1 MIIFP
6 LQVQKNSQLMSPSPV
21 GAVESKVLPFNF
33 QMVSQPLQA
42 VKQGPKPI
50 QTILTGPVGERTARQ
65 RYAQILPKP
74 SVTSAITLRS
84 PSTMIITNS
93 PIKTVMTT
101 CHVSPMSL
109 VKMAAISLAP
119 TSTETTSLTNATLQP
134 TSAGITS
141 AVPILAP
148 VTKPGPITDPQ
159 GMDVEMEVEAIHKS
173 SQMQS
178 SSSHVLTQ
186 GANRARGAVQ
196 RASSVPIPQT
206 KGFLGLEEISNTSGS
221 GKFLSGAN
229 TVAQSSNNSSTKT
242 STLHLSSPTQN
253 TSTVTSVNTSRLSS
267 FEGLQAEQRFL
278 STKSPRKRSGLSPDR
293 SAVKRVFIPQQ
304 PVDGTPKYGF
314 KSMAGYVSS
323 SGTTG
328 RPESAPVMQDVE
340 MKMSSVLSTQVDI
353 QSTSSVRAS
362 CFDTVAKTHSS
373 TLRSNTSIV
382 METDRSVGDVSI
394 QEQPEHTVGNMYVAD
409 PGFQKRTCSNSITG
423 NLEGG
428 QHQTYAPAD
437 PANDALQILN
447 QASSSQLT
455 AQKHMDYFSFDDDVT
470 QDSIV
475 EELVQME
482 EQMKLKQL
490 QQFGNCGSRQ
500 GQHALMPDNITSTNQ
515 ATTAFYHA
523 TNNSSH
529 LIQTPTPTSEMMGGA
544 QNFTNESP
552 CSHIAST
559 TPVDSALGSS
569 RCTPVGNP
577 HSNCSSS
584 VPPSPVECR
593 NPFAFMPINSSMTCF
608 HENSTISRSPVK
620 PMQRPMAT
628 HPDKARLEWMSNSYS
643 SSTGGGGTINKSNS
657 GMGILTGYQGLIDEH
672 FQKPHAFA
680 VPHARHHDS
689 HCGRLTPISP
699 VQLQVAS
706 MSNKQEGFAVPAP
719 LDNKTSN
726 TSTAAFRCRSVSPA
740 VHQKN
745 LSGNNS
751 LPNVPRSV
759 LSPFSS
765 PVMPEALNIFS
776 NSKTNPEASSMAQR
790 SRSVPVNIMMQS
802 EVLPAPNHPCSS
814 QNITSVLLNKLEGD
828 NGDSM
833 RGLGIHNLPS
843 TYTARMNL
851 TQILDSKP
859 SFSCTDNQMNLMTP
873 NSASSCIS
881 QRPNYLLE
889 STSTV
894 NKEMILSAGNSQAA
908 FEEQHQSLMLALSS
922 QQQQIDFGS
931 TRHLLTDGSLTAGSQ
946 LLDQVSELTA
956 GGPDFPCEIRMT
968 SELSSSINDLNA
980 LDTNLLFDPNQQQSK
995 YENAAAEELFQ
1006 QMSEMPHSGGLEWLE
1021 SKDHPAVGLMG

>member
-1 MIIFP
+1 
-6 LQVQKNSQLMSPSPV
+6 MSASPV

-42 VKQGPKPI
+42 VKQGPKPV
-50 QTILTGPVGERTARQ
+50 QTILTSPVGERTARQ

-101 CHVSPMSL
+101 CHVSPVSL

-119 TSTETTSLTNATLQP
+119 TSRESTSLTNAAVQP

-141 AVPILAP
+141 AVPIVAP
-148 VTKPGPITDPQ
+148 VAEPGPIIDPQ
-159 GMDVEMEVEAIHKS
+159 GMDVEMEVEAIHKT
-173 SQMQS
+173 SQMQNS
-178 SSSHVLTQ
+178 SSRVLTQ

-196 RASSVPIPQT
+196 RAASVPIPQT
-206 KGFLGLEEISNTSGS
+206 KGFLGLEEIPNSSSS
-221 GKFLSGAN
+221 GKSSSGTN
-229 TVAQSSNNSSTKT
+229 TVARSSNNSSTKT

-253 TSTVTSVNTSRLSS
+253 TSTVPSGNTSRLST

-278 STKSPRKRSGLSPDR
+278 STKSPRKRSGLSPDLCPL
-293 SAVKRVFIPQQ
+293 KRVFIPQQ
-304 PVDGTPKYGF
+304 PVDGALQYSF
-314 KSMAGYVSS
+314 KSMAGSVSS
-323 SGTTG
+323 SGATG

-340 MKMSSVLSTQVDI
+340 MQMSSVLSTQVDT
-353 QSTSSVRAS
+353 QRTSSVRAS
-362 CFDTVAKTHSS
+362 CFDPVAKTHSS
-373 TLRSNTSIV
+373 MLRSNTSIV
-382 METDRSVGDVSI
+382 METGTSVGDVSV
-394 QEQPEHTVGNMYVAD
+394 QEQPEHTVGNVYVAD
-409 PGFQKRTCSNSITG
+409 AGFQKRTCSNLITG

-428 QHQTYAPAD
+428 QHQTYAQCD
-437 PANDALQILN
+437 PANDALQFLN
-447 QASSSQLT
+447 QASSSQLA
-455 AQKHMDYFSFDDDVT
+455 AQKHVDYFSFDDDVT

-490 QQFGNCGSRQ
+490 QQFGNCGSLQ

-523 TNNSSH
+523 ASSSSH
-529 LIQTPTPTSEMMGGA
+529 LMQTPTPTSEMMGGVQHFA
-544 QNFTNESP
+544 NESP
-552 CSHIAST
+552 CSHVAST
-559 TPVDSALGSS
+559 TPVDCALGSS
-569 RCTPVGNP
+569 RHTPVGNP
-577 HSNCSSS
+577 HSSCSSN

-608 HENSTISRSPVK
+608 HENAAISRSPVK

-643 SSTGGGGTINKSNS
+643 SSTGGSGTINKSNS
-657 GMGILTGYQGLIDEH
+657 EVGILTGYQGLIDEH

-680 VPHARHHDS
+680 VPHARRHDS

-719 LDNKTSN
+719 LDNKTSS
-726 TSTAAFRCRSVSPA
+726 TSAAAFRCRSVSPA

-745 LSGNNS
+745 PSGNNA

-759 LSPFSS
+759 VSPFSS
-765 PVMPEALNIFS
+765 PVMPEAPNVFS

-790 SRSVPVNIMMQS
+790 SRSVPLNIMMQS
-802 EVLPAPNHPCSS
+802 EVLPAPNRPCSS

-828 NGDSM
+828 SGDSM
-833 RGLGIHNLPS
+833 RGLGVHNLPS

-851 TQILDSKP
+851 TQILESGP
-859 SFSCTDNQMNLMTP
+859 SLPCTDNQMNLMTP
-873 NSASSCIS
+873 NSASSCTS

-889 STSTV
+889 STV
-894 NKEMILSAGNSQAA
+894 NKEMILPAGNSHAA
-908 FEEQHQSLMLALSS
+908 SGEQHQSLMLALSS

-931 TRHLLTDGSLTAGSQ
+931 ARHLLTDGSLAAGSH

-980 LDTNLLFDPNQQQSK
+980 LDTDLLFDPNQQQSRF
-995 YENAAAEELFQ
+995 ENVAAEELFQ
-1006 QMSEMPHSGGLEWLE
+1006 QMSETPHSGGLEWLE